1 MWQKTYVWNSM
12 PCDAYEFLRRNLHF
26 ADNYMHQPE
35 GSEGYDPLWTLVGT
49 IVPTDKKTRA
59 EHNIPFRT

>member
-1 MWQKTYVWNSM
+1 M